1 MLFLWADCPEKLTY
15 AWVRRLY
22 KICFL
27 TLRLV
32 NDSFSFFDFFL
43 FVFRFFI
50 DIRLFKSIHIT
61 HSINELSLSISFLSL
76 SLSLFFFFLQHCQFR
91 RIKYFLSYY
100 LCFFFFCIF
109 FMCKDSSHKLAR
121 FIEHYCILCCDRHQV
136 IVLFSMAVFVNNN
149 NYTPSFLSHS
159 YVSKIKVSLV
169 ALITW
174 RQTLDTD

>member
-15 AWVRRLY
+15 AWVRRFY

-32 NDSFSFFDFFL
+32 NDSFSFFDFFYL
-43 FVFRFFI
+43 FLDF
-50 DIRLFKSIHIT
+50 
-61 HSINELSLSISFLSL
+61 LSILDYLNQYTSHIQSMIFHYQLVF
-76 SLSLFFFFLQHCQFR
+76 SLSLFFFLKHCQFR

-100 LCFFFFCIF
+100 LCFFFLLYFF
-109 FMCKDSSHKLAR
+109 FMCKDSSHKLAG
-121 FIEHYCILCCDRHQV
+121 FIEHYCILCLDRHQV

-149 NYTPSFLSHS
+149 SYTPSFLSHS

-174 RQTLDTD
+174 RQTLDTN